1 MEDYNEFCSRAMVH
15 LQRERGRRNPIREPE
30 RMVVSSIQFHGR
42 PILLPLL
49 NKDQHKQMVQYKQ
62 LVDGLEAERQR
73 LRSSSLLSR
82 VQGILNGVRLFK
94 VTDKQPTCGTA
105 RLEHMANSSTSP
117 PNNFFTDRGE
127 EQEAETGES
136 CPRQGV
142 SLLGRSESTV
152 SVIQGDPGSW
162 EEYTSDVHEGDCLV
176 SGVAH
181 SPVRYQHPS
190 YPNSPDS
197 LLGSSSHSLTGSYA
211 RLPSPRA
218 LLSPA
223 LSGSTP
229 GSHAR
234 LVPLGSPKHS
244 LCPVAHPQ
252 RSSPASAGNILIS
265 CPMSAADLSPVVNRK
280 GRVTGRRVPVPV
292 TEFSRGLNLQRDEPW
307 NASLSEF
314 SFAATKEEVSWSDTN
329 ATVSGCV
336 SRPEILSS
344 TWEKSSLKHVP
355 ACHSLRAQ
363 PISGPVHTSSQSR
376 SRIRTSQRQP
386 RHSPHRPNPCLRSS
400 PAGQPLY
407 TPSQGPVKSS
417 TPQQSQC
424 SSPTPLNRSYDVQSP
439 LPNLLRPHVVSES
452 PGLRVEDRPSPGVRV
467 EDRPSPGLR
476 VEDRPSPGLRVED
489 KPSPGLRVED
499 RPSPG
504 LRVEDRPSPGLRVED
519 RPSPVLRVEDR
530 PSPGLRVEDRPSPVL
545 RVEDRPSP
553 VLRVEDRPSP
563 GLRVEDRPSP
573 VLRVEDRP
581 SPGLQVEDRPSP
593 GLRVEDRPSP
603 GLRVEDRPSPGLQ
616 VEDRPSP
623 GLRVTQ
629 DMSLEDRLSLGQSPG
644 RVQHSTL
651 DLTASEASCDGSRLT
666 LSFLDSGPTEQ
677 DRKTMEIQRQ
687 IEALEEM
694 RHYLQ
699 EDHARQLSLLLSEQ
713 HRQQQT
719 LTQPVSEERG
729 LRRPAYTEP
738 PSGAPGT
745 CREVWVNPSETPVLP
760 FFFFTSPRPG
770 ERSSEGR
777 LRPKLQH
784 ALGRLGAVVRGFL
797 TRRLLHTERV
807 KQLRKTVWDTKE
819 FIRSLSTDSTKKGAL
834 SPQVRTLQER
844 GRAQLRAA
852 LFDVHEIFFTVPVR
866 ERLALIQQDRELRTE
881 RTLRDMEKSK
891 SPRDKVVLSAA
902 TQKSLERKKKRMIE
916 SLRQGKKTNQK
927 PKILFTSRILQ
938 PSQDQNTISFSN
950 LPTPESGRGLSL
962 LAISLSVCS
971 QKPGV

>member
-530 PSPGLRVEDRPSPVL
+530 PSPGLRVEDRPSP
-545 RVEDRPSP
+545 
-553 VLRVEDRPSP
+553 
-563 GLRVEDRPSP
+563 
-573 VLRVEDRP
+573 
-581 SPGLQVEDRPSP
+581 
-593 GLRVEDRPSP
+593 
-603 GLRVEDRPSPGLQ
+603 
-616 VEDRPSP
+616 

-950 LPTPESGRGLSL
+950 LPTPESGSL
-962 LAISLSVCS
+962 GCKDES
-971 QKPGV
+971 GVRRSTVT

>member
-489 KPSPGLRVED
+489 KPSPGLRTGTV
-499 RPSPG
+499 PG
-504 LRVEDRPSPGLRVED
+504 LR
-519 RPSPVLRVEDR
+519 
-530 PSPGLRVEDRPSPVL
+530 
-545 RVEDRPSP
+545 
-553 VLRVEDRPSP
+553 
-563 GLRVEDRPSP
+563 
-573 VLRVEDRP
+573 
-581 SPGLQVEDRPSP
+581 VEDRPSP

-745 CREVWVNPSETPVLP
+745 CREVWVNPSEIPVLP

-807 KQLRKTVWDTKE
+807 KHLRKTVWDTKE

-950 LPTPESGRGLSL
+950 LPTPESGSL
-962 LAISLSVCS
+962 GCKDES
-971 QKPGV
+971 GVRRSTVT